1 VHGEDQNSRIRI
13 CPSDFARRFQPAH
26 NGHGYIHD
34 NYVRLQLLAQANRFT
49 TITGLTAHLPI
60 VLRFK
65 DLANTVP
72 DNLMVINYQ
81 DC

>member
-1 VHGEDQNSRIRI
+1 
-13 CPSDFARRFQPAH
+13 
-26 NGHGYIHD
+26 
-34 NYVRLQLLAQANRFT
+34 
-49 TITGLTAHLPI
+49 LPI